1 MVDHIN
7 RRRTPTSARLR
18 LLLKEPVNHFF
29 VCFHFFCYGKYLAP
43 ISIVIFICGVIY
55 LFRYLRLNVYL
66 CMWIN
71 IFSCDKVPKKHNST
85 GTCRC
90 TTLNRF
96 HFIHFSA
103 LVTKTLPFYSE
114 NWLALDAKHKKKNGK
129 WIYFVR
135 FNAKT
140 PKW

>member
-29 VCFHFFCYGKYLAP
+29 VCFCFFCYGKYLAP

-85 GTCRC
+85 GTFRC

-96 HFIHFSA
+96 HFIYFFRLGYQNITILLRKLTSSGR
-103 LVTKTLPFYSE
+103 KTQE
-114 NWLALDAKHKKKNGK
+114 KKRKMNL
-129 WIYFVR
+129 FR
-135 FNAKT
+135 
-140 PKW
+140 